1 MAKHDIDPVLEQLVR
16 AVNESGQA
24 RVPVTVAAHGTVV
37 TGLLISQDAYF
48 TELAEATPLL
58 SALAPGS
65 GLLGKEYAKQ
75 VEAESGQHLH
85 VRAASGE
92 EGLWRLSLDAVDG
105 WKAAALDAGGQDDK
119 GPFARLI
126 GA

>member
-1 MAKHDIDPVLEQLVR
+1 MAKHDTDPVLEQLVR
-16 AVNESGQA
+16 SVNESGQA
-24 RVPVTVAAHGTVV
+24 RVPVTVAAHGTVL

-48 TELAEATPLL
+48 TELAEASPLL
-58 SALAPGS
+58 GALAPAS
-65 GLLGKEYAKQ
+65 GLLGKEYAKE
-75 VEAESGQHLH
+75 VDAGSGQHLH
-85 VRAASGE
+85 IRAASGQ

-105 WKAAALDAGGQDDK
+105 WKAAALDSDGQDDK

>member
-1 MAKHDIDPVLEQLVR
+1 
-16 AVNESGQA
+16 
-24 RVPVTVAAHGTVV
+24 VV

-58 SALAPGS
+58 GALAPGS
-65 GLLGKEYAKQ
+65 GLLGKEYSKQ

-105 WKAAALDAGGQDDK
+105 WQAAALDAGGQDDK